1 MTSSHVWPATAA
13 PQDHRLRRAGGLL
26 GFAMGGFFDG
36 ILLHQI
42 LQWHHLLSGVSGGM
56 FSSLRFQITMDGI
69 FHALMY
75 VIAALGL
82 WQLYRARTLG
92 PATGSPWPAFWTG
105 FGAWHVIDAL
115 VSHWITGI
123 HRVRMDSEVPLM
135 WDLIWLVLFGLA
147 PIWLGWRMAR
157 RSRARP
163 PGSGGGTGGPGDHRD
178 TRGGSHSGATPLRPV
193 SSAGGAASAGQGPRM
208 TFMPAQ
214 AHASH
219 AVRPPS
225 LARSMAIAV
234 LTLAT
239 LGAAGLNLFP
249 PRQDLDTTVVTLR
262 PGQGPAALIG
272 RLPEGDGRV
281 LWSDPAGEV
290 WVLTGLGFAD
300 RLSLYGAGAL
310 YVSGAT
316 LPGGCSRWLS
326 ADVAGA
332 RARTA
337 PAPA

>member
-1 MTSSHVWPATAA
+1 MTSSHVWPAAA
-13 PQDHRLRRAGGLL
+13 ALHDPRLRRAGGLL

-42 LQWHHLLSGVSGGM
+42 LQWHHLLSGVSAGM

-82 WQLYRARTLG
+82 WQLHRARTVG
-92 PATGSPWPAFWTG
+92 TPTGTPWPAFWIG

-123 HRVRMDSEVPLM
+123 HRVRMDSDVPLA
-135 WDLIWLVLFGLA
+135 WDLLWLVVFGLA
-147 PIWLGWRMAR
+147 PIWLGWRLAR
-157 RSRARP
+157 RSRGGP
-163 PGSGGGTGGPGDHRD
+163 PGGSASDGNGGLDARAGT
-178 TRGGSHSGATPLRPV
+178 TPRPR
-193 SSAGGAASAGQGPRM
+193 SSSGGAARADGGPRM
-208 TFMPAQ
+208 TFMPLQ
-214 AHASH
+214 MLPL
-219 AVRPPS
+219 RPVPPPLGRRS
-225 LARSMAIAV
+225 IAIVMLAL
-234 LTLAT
+234 LTLA
-239 LGAAGLNLFP
+239 AAGLNLFP

-262 PGQGPAALIG
+262 PGQGPAALIA

-290 WVLTGLGFAD
+290 WVLTGLGLAD

-326 ADVAGA
+326 ADVASGKARSA
-332 RARTA
+332 RAPT
-337 PAPA
+337 